1 MTKGSEEYHKEKLP
15 IVVAEDEGKV
25 VENEPIRRPGVVHS
39 DDVYEEGE
47 FVQRGTTKSL
57 LNRWTNPVSD
67 QPVTQRRPIVVAE
80 DEGRILESEPARRTD
95 VVHADEFESEAD
107 VVQKGTTK
115 SLLSQWKCKGT
126 EEFKTER
133 KVINI
138 AEAEGKVAENEPLRR
153 SDVVHADDVQQDQ
166 VQRGM
171 AKSLMTEWSKKGTEE
186 FIVERK
192 PIILAEAE
200 GKVAENEPLRR
211 SDVVH
216 ADDVQQDQVQRGMA
230 KSLMTE
236 WSKKGTEEFIVE
248 RKPIIL
254 AEAEGKVAENEP
266 LRRSDVVHSD
276 DVQQDQVQRGIAKS
290 LMTEWSKK
298 GTEEFIVERK
308 PIILAEAEGKVAENE
323 PLRRCDVVHS
333 DDVQQDQVQRGMARS
348 LMTEWS
354 KKGTEEFIVERKP
367 IILAEA
373 EGKVAESEPIRRDD
387 VIHHDDLDTAGE
399 SVSKGLTKNL
409 LSQWTVKGSE
419 EFVAEKKPIVVA
431 EVEGQ
436 VVENEPTV
444 RTDVVHSDEIST
456 EGETIRRGTTKTL
469 LTQWKTKGTEEYK
482 PQRKSIII
490 EDKLPTS

>member
-171 AKSLMTEWSKKGTEE
+171 AKSLMS
-186 FIVERK
+186 
-192 PIILAEAE
+192 
-200 GKVAENEPLRR
+200 
-211 SDVVH
+211 
-216 ADDVQQDQVQRGMA
+216 
-230 KSLMTE
+230 
-236 WSKKGTEEFIVE
+236 
-248 RKPIIL
+248 
-254 AEAEGKVAENEP
+254 
-266 LRRSDVVHSD
+266 
-276 DVQQDQVQRGIAKS
+276 
-290 LMTEWSKK
+290 EWSKK